1 MSLGLFMVRTRDT
14 PVPLI
19 CHPLPGNYLNFP
31 LRRIDATRHNRMP
44 QDPLMIDR
52 NGTTTSDVR
61 CVQCSWIY
69 RGGMLVYESI
79 SVRGGSRARAR
90 PSRFNSLI
98 VPIVFASSPLT
109 YRPALSSSVS
119 NSSRACH
126 RRSLLLIFCS
136 EAIRAT

>member
-1 MSLGLFMVRTRDT
+1 MSLGLFVVRTRDT

-31 LRRIDATRHNRMP
+31 PGGLTQHVITLP
-44 QDPLMIDR
+44 PMING

-69 RGGMLVYESI
+69 RGRMLVYESI
-79 SVRGGSRARAR
+79 PVRGGSRARAR

-136 EAIRAT
+136 EPIRAT